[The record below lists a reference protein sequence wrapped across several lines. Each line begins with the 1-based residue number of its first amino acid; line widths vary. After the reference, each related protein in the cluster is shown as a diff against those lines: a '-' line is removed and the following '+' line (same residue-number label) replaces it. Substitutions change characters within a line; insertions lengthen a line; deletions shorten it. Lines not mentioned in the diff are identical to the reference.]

1 MPDKKR
7 VNYLMDFWNIDESE
21 AIEMIELDNPEAY
34 IEEDKEE
41 DIDYGFERVHRP
53 TNIGGGEG
61 AERFISHYQSD
72 MLDEIAEE
80 KNKQEKARLEDDE
93 FKTEAKNI
101 HSKINELLG
110 NADWIKANIELP
122 DNLSVDSE
130 ATFWEYLDKQGGLY
144 HKDGATSEQL
154 NSLTQA
160 LKAEFG
166 YTKWWDLKF
175 DSPTHSDKILEKD
188 LHKIITKSIEHK
200 AKTSKDVR
208 EQNQGTEEMLNI
220 ESAVYNE
227 ENIEITDKDGN
238 VKKVFIGSTPAE
250 AVKNIE
256 KWGEGQSVLNMPEW
270 KQDLYTQVKLLQNTK
285 AKLTKK
291 LAEENPT
298 EYKRLQLE
306 YENHQNQYEQ
316 MLEDG
321 NTIWTGSYTQ
331 SYDWTTGQTDS
342 ELTVLPEARKQYWNE
357 LFEDSK
363 NKIKDEIGQRV
374 TDTRPYSQIVKEE
387 YDKTSVNR
395 WNSDREYNEIQQV
408 VINDHEVLNFL
419 LNTLKDADLH
429 EKDKSN
435 KNYRP
440 VGLNDN
446 GFIFNVRKGDLAK
459 YDIIKSDGFT
469 FGDSTFKNL
478 PEEVQQLIL
487 SRNPDFNV
495 EANPTV
501 ADWAKLFNSP
511 DGHVG
516 LLEHSKNQKFDWT
529 ERRSLGLFHDD
540 EEQYNN
546 NDLSMEWKREMDRYR
561 EDRHNILTRHS
572 VLADIALLNIDPGS
586 YNDTFAENVTDG
598 ISHFLGET
606 LLEGVGD
613 AIGED
618 WDLSRE
624 SARGAAWMTN
634 RKRLDILDQISNT
647 SDVPLT
653 EDQKEEIQ
661 RGTLYRIGEGV
672 AGFVP
677 AIVEFAI
684 IEAAMVQTGN
694 VIGAVGGVT
703 NLANKLTRVYRTANG
718 ERIGY
723 KALNKLEQAAM
734 KSVPDARVGTTKFEI
749 WAQQPKN
756 QKAIRDILGNPVTR
770 GRPAQQMRW
779 NAEIDPLGTLGHFT
793 YMGFREELKMKLA
806 FEDYYHPGGGF
817 AFYGVG
823 RGLNKLFP
831 NKYGNIGNTL
841 LGFGRSG
848 AAGMISVEAAG
859 ALENVVE
866 DLKGNSD
873 VMNYLEEHY
882 SDMSERGIQG
892 LIDFAVFSIVGAKGA
907 LGPGGIKYAFKKT
920 ESIRKAEQEAY
931 DNMKK
936 YEKKL
941 EKDPENKEA
950 QKQYDKYSDTWNSL
964 SRRLDIIDRE
974 AEWKDPVKAK
984 KILERV
990 GRNYIET
997 MKLIDP
1003 SKNWRFETV
1012 VGKKGFKNKKAA
1024 AEFTTDGK
1032 ILIDVMAVESGK
1044 MPHEVTHAVFEVLF
1058 KNDPKVSQAFKMVI
1072 KEAFNGL
1079 NKEGYG
1085 IPQIVKVN
1093 GIRKGWEVGMKKEM
1107 NLEDFIK
1114 NNYGTSKNFDNIK
1127 ASEYVAY
1134 AAEILANPKMYAKL
1148 VQTEGWTSLK
1158 QNIDKFSAE
1167 YTGTHIFNTL
1177 KTKQDVINFLANFSR
1192 SVKAGTMTAKQVNM
1206 FREIENSR
1214 IYNEVVAYDGRVEKT
1229 KAKMEADKS
1238 MESIS
1243 FEVSD
1248 GRKVDAKKLSN
1259 TIQAMYNEDI
1269 HGSKEKGEA
1278 WRDLMSYKK
1287 IGDKWEVDPRNPN
1300 YDPYYLIAG
1309 NKVGPLVD
1317 VAITLYNR
1325 RVPEKYRVPVPK
1337 DQYLRLEPGTKYYDL
1352 VNDLVLADKRGLQDI
1367 LRRYSPDKGKLS
1379 SWIVGELNT
1388 RIQEVKGR
1396 GIDKQFEATQLEKQ
1410 GMFAS
1415 KEVSELTGFE
1425 QPSTGRQPKPID
1437 FGLDSSNPAKP
1448 PKGLQIKNYEWVRIN
1463 EEGKKI
1469 KGPINPESIK
1479 RINNRLVEILND
1491 KKISNEE
1498 FTYGKIHEL
1507 AWETVIKELDFMSGT
1522 EFWKNNKKIS
1532 YDALPLQSNPKFYEN
1547 SGVLKSI
1554 FKEFF
1559 KNTGKKFK
1567 SDEMSVEHAA
1577 KTNARTFKWD
1587 KGAGNERRYDRLVDI
1602 MLSGRKDTWAKKEN
1616 NYKKLQA
1623 GLWTNQMLRDILKN
1637 PEIKLPKG
1645 RRDALQM
1652 ELQIRKIKGATPEG
1666 FASMEFKIADRAL
1679 REFKD
1684 ADWQSKPG
1692 YVVLEDVKNS
1702 LMITKEGKKFV
1713 DKYWKQIEDGMDYV
1727 IPTDV
1732 LKSQIARANA
1742 LRALD
1747 KLKTKAVPIYTGKS
1761 YNDFTDIIEKEFPDI
1776 KFNWENIDHKFYME
1790 TFMPDLLNTF
1800 GSNLLKVKAIVNIG
1814 GVHSSIGNER
1824 IYAEEF
1830 NKETNKK
1837 NKLYRGQ
1844 YLKGVKGKGTFKELS
1859 GVKLVEGKKLY
1870 KEGSESLKELHNI
1883 KTKADVIAFRN
1894 KWLKAKG
1901 TTYEK
1906 TIENNDK
1913 LLTYTVN
1920 KIFDYYA
1927 KTPKELKP
1935 QVLVHIKEML
1945 QAQTNMGDSIF
1956 RIGATITAV
1965 QKGKHKSYS
1974 EHELQLLNFTGNV
1987 LVEMVKNVGDKAAF
2001 NTKLSYLVKNYK
2013 QSLISKELQTFIDGK
2028 NSKWPGKTGNFM
2040 SEFGMERLDGWAKA
2054 GFLINRKILESTF
2067 DLRTGKTWEE
2077 LTLDVVNAGKAV
2089 KEIQKIKDNLQ
2100 KQIKS
2105 FASKGEDVG
2114 KLMERAKN
2122 IDKALDLARIRNKER
2137 KGLSVFDFDDTI
2149 AKTKSKVIVELDGK
2163 TFKIN
2168 ATDFARRHAELKSKG
2183 ANFDF
2188 KEFEKVIEGKKGPL
2202 FDLAMKRQEKFGSKD
2217 IFILTARPQTSAAA
2231 IHAFLKGMGL
2241 EIPLKNIA
2249 GLENGTASAKANW
2262 LIDRAAEGYNDF
2274 YFVDDAYQNV
2284 KLVRDV
2290 MKVIDVKSDIQR
2302 AYASIDLNADMNKM
2316 IERTHG
2322 VDAKKQFSDV
2332 KARLRGKKSGR
2343 WSMIAS
2349 SHQDFV
2355 GLLYPLLGKGKQGNA
2370 DMAWIREHLIKPWE
2384 RANTSISGDQIRM
2397 MQEFREMK
2405 KDLTKGGIPKN
2416 LRKEVKELD
2425 GYTYEHAVRVY
2436 TWHKQGMEV
2445 PGIPKTDL
2453 RKIIDFVEK
2462 NKPLVL
2468 FSKRLIETNLGE
2480 GYAKPEGDW
2489 LMGTITTDLMRGLNT
2504 TRRAKYL
2511 TEWQQ
2516 NADAIFT
2523 PEMMNKLEA
2532 TLGANWRTAME
2543 NMLGRMKSG
2552 KNVTSLPGKAG
2563 KLEQEALDWVNNSV
2577 GTIMFLNTRSAILQT
2592 ISTINYVNW
2601 HDNNPLLAA
2610 KAFANQPQYWKD
2622 YLKLINSDFMV
2633 QRRGGLKINVSESE
2647 IADAAHKKGLNGALS
2662 WLLNKGFILTRI
2674 ADSHAIASGGATLY
2688 RNRVNTYLKKG
2699 MSKVEAEKKAF
2710 EDFRELTEEAQQS
2723 SRVDRISMQQASTL
2737 GRLVLAF
2744 GNTPAQYT
2752 RLMNK
2757 AYLDLKN
2764 GRGDWKANVSK
2775 IIYYG
2780 AIQNLMF
2787 NALQQA
2793 LFKFGFEDEEI
2804 DTQSQID
2811 LYNGMAGSLLRGM
2824 GIQGA
2829 ALDTFKNMVLEAHKQ
2844 SKKKRPK
2851 YSKVGLK
2858 LLDFSPAID
2867 SKVTKLIGAGNTL
2880 EYEMDEIKE
2889 KGFSLDNPAV
2899 LATGKVLSAALNLPL
2914 DRPLLIGENI
2924 RNANK
2929 EDVKTWEKVALYGGW
2944 PDWQLEVPSDKEKEK
2959 NTNKGSAKEKAAK
2972 TRRKLWE
2979 DLIEKEHNVTDPE
2992 Y

>member
-1 MPDKKR
+1 MDTYGVSEKDAVLLLEPDEIEKEEE
-7 VNYLMDFWNIDESE
+7 NIDYEIPDADNNTMINIHGDTIDIKQQAGHYYSE
-21 AIEMIELDNPEAY
+21 AL
-34 IEEDKEE
+34 EEEVRKKNE
-41 DIDYGFERVHRP
+41 
-53 TNIGGGEG
+53 
-61 AERFISHYQSD
+61 
-72 MLDEIAEE
+72 EE
-80 KNKQEKARLEDDE
+80 KKRLEDPE

-101 HSKINELLG
+101 HSTVSELLG
-110 NADWIKANIELP
+110 NADWIRENVELP
-122 DNLSVDSE
+122 DNLEVDSE
-130 ATFWEYLDKQGGLY
+130 ATFWEYLDKEGGLY
-144 HKDGATSEQL
+144 YEDGAASEQL

-160 LKAEFG
+160 IKREFG
-166 YTKWWDLKF
+166 YTKWWDLEL
-175 DSPTHSDKILEKD
+175 DSPTHSDKILEQD

-200 AKTSKDVR
+200 AKTARDIRS
-208 EQNQGTEEMLNI
+208 QNQATEQMLNI

-227 ENIEITDKDGN
+227 ENIEIRDEDGN
-238 VKKVFIGSTPAE
+238 IKKVFIGSTPSE
-250 AVKNIE
+250 AIKNIE

-270 KQDLYTQVKLLQNTK
+270 KQNIYTQVKRIRNTESQ
-285 AKLTKK
+285 LTKK
-291 LAEENPT
+291 LSEEDP
-298 EYKRLQLE
+298 EKYKELQAQLTNE
-306 YENHQNQYEQ
+306 KNQFEQ

-321 NTIWTGSYTQ
+321 NKLWTGSYVPA
-331 SYDWTTGQTDS
+331 YDFTTGQTNS
-342 ELTVLPEARKQYWNE
+342 ELVELPEPRKNYWNE
-357 LFEDSK
+357 LFQNAES
-363 NKIKDEIGQRV
+363 KIKDEIGQRV
-374 TDTRPYSQIVKEE
+374 SDTRTYEQIVTEE
-387 YDKTSVNR
+387 YNTTSVNR

-408 VINDHEVLNFL
+408 VINDHEVLNYL
-419 LNTLKDADLH
+419 LNILKDADLH

-440 VGLNDN
+440 VGINDN

-459 YDIIKSDGFT
+459 YDIVKSDGYT
-469 FGDSTFKNL
+469 FGDSSFKQL
-478 PEEVQQLIL
+478 PEEVKQLIL
-487 SRNPDFNV
+487 SRDPNFNV
-495 EANPTV
+495 EATKTGIDR
-501 ADWAKLFNSP
+501 DWADLFNSP

-516 LLEHSKNQKFDWT
+516 LLEHSENQKFDWT
-529 ERRSLGLFHDD
+529 ERRSLGIFHDD

-546 NDLSMEWKREMDRYR
+546 NDLSMEWKREIDRYR
-561 EDRHNILTRHS
+561 QDRHNILTRHA
-572 VLADIALLNIDPGS
+572 VLSDIALLNIDPGS

-598 ISHFLGET
+598 VSHFIGET

-624 SARGAAWMTN
+624 SAGGAAWMTN
-634 RKRLDILDQISNT
+634 RKRLDILEQISNA
-647 SDVPLT
+647 SEVPLT
-653 EDQKEEIQ
+653 EDQKEEIE

-677 AIVEFAI
+677 AIVEFAM

-694 VIGAVGGVT
+694 VAGAIGGVT
-703 NLANKLTRVYRTANG
+703 NLVNKVTRIYRTASG

-723 KALNKLEQAAM
+723 KALNKLEKASGQ
-734 KSVPDARVGTTKFEI
+734 KVGTMEFNLWT
-749 WAQQPKN
+749 QNSKN
-756 QKAIRDILGNPVTR
+756 QKAIRDILGNPATR
-770 GRPAQQMRW
+770 GRPGKQMRW
-779 NAEIDPLGTLGHFT
+779 GDEIDPLGTLGHFT

-823 RGLNKLFP
+823 RGLHKLLP
-831 NKYGNIGNTL
+831 PGQSNLRNTL

-848 AAGMISVEAAG
+848 TAGMISVEAAG
-859 ALENVVE
+859 VLENVIE

-873 VMNYLEEHY
+873 VMNYLEDHY
-882 SDMSERGIQG
+882 SDMGERGIQG
-892 LIDFAVFSIVGAKGA
+892 IIDFAVFSIVGAKGA
-907 LGPGGIKYAFKKT
+907 LGPGGIKYAFRKT
-920 ESIRKAEQEAY
+920 ESIRKAEQKAY

-936 YEKKL
+936 YEREL

-950 QKQYDKYSDTWNSL
+950 QKQYDKYSDLWNSL
-964 SRRLDIIDRE
+964 SKRLDIIDRE
-974 AEWKDPVKAK
+974 TEWKDPAKAK
-984 KILERV
+984 KVLERI

-1012 VGKKGFKNKKAA
+1012 VGKKGFQNKKAA

-1044 MPHEVTHAVFEVLF
+1044 MPHEVTHAVFEALF
-1058 KNDPKVSQAFKMVI
+1058 KNDKGVATAFKMVI

-1148 VQTEGWTSLK
+1148 VQTKGWTSLK
-1158 QNIDKFSAE
+1158 QNIDKFAAE
-1167 YTGTHIFNTL
+1167 YTGTHVFNTL

-1206 FREIENSR
+1206 FRKIQNER
-1214 IYNEVVAYDGRVEKT
+1214 IYNEILEYDGRLERT

-1238 MESIS
+1238 MESVS

-1259 TIQAMYNEDI
+1259 TLQAIYNEDI
-1269 HGSKEKGEA
+1269 HGSKERGEA
-1278 WRDLMSYKK
+1278 WRELMGYKK
-1287 IGDKWEVDPRNPN
+1287 INNRWEVDPRNPN
-1300 YDPYYLIAG
+1300 YDAYYLVAG

-1325 RVPEKYRVPVPK
+1325 RVPEKYRIPVPK
-1337 DQYLRLEPGTKYYDL
+1337 DQYSRLEPGTKYYDL

-1388 RIQEVKGR
+1388 RIQEIKGR
-1396 GIDKQFEATQLEKQ
+1396 GIDKQFEAIQLEKQ
-1410 GMFAS
+1410 GMFAT

-1425 QPSTGRQPKPID
+1425 QPTSGRPKPIE
-1437 FGLDSSNPAKP
+1437 FGLESSNPAKP
-1448 PKGLQIKNYEWVRIN
+1448 PKGLQIKDYEWVRIN

-1469 KGPINPESIK
+1469 KGPINPKSIEK
-1479 RINNRLVEILND
+1479 INNRLVEILND

-1498 FTYGKIHEL
+1498 FTYGKIHEQ
-1507 AWETVIKELDFMSGT
+1507 AWETVVKELDFMSGR
-1522 EFWKNNKKIS
+1522 EFWENNKKIS
-1532 YDALPLQSNPKFYEN
+1532 YDALPKQSNPKFYEN

-1559 KNTGKKFK
+1559 TNTGKKFK

-1587 KGAGNERRYDRLVDI
+1587 KAAGSERRYDRLVDI
-1602 MLSGRKDTWAKKEN
+1602 IHSGRKDTWAKKEN

-1623 GLWTNQMLRDILKN
+1623 GVWTNQMLRDILKN

-1652 ELQIRKIKGATPEG
+1652 EIQIRKIKGATPEG

-1679 REFKD
+1679 REFKN

-1702 LMITKEGKKFV
+1702 LMTTKEGKNFV

-1761 YNDFTDIIEKEFPDI
+1761 YNDFTKIIEKEFPEIEFD
-1776 KFNWENIDHKFYME
+1776 WGNIDKDYYMGE
-1790 TFMPDLLNTF
+1790 FTTNLLNRFDSRLITPSR
-1800 GSNLLKVKAIVNIG
+1800 GKGYSNAIVNMPGMSGTVG
-1814 GVHSSIGNER
+1814 GHKIRE
-1824 IYAEEF
+1824 AD
-1830 NKETNKK
+1830 
-1837 NKLYRGQ
+1837 RGV
-1844 YLKGVKGKGTFKELS
+1844 YLKGVKGKGKFKEIDN
-1859 GVKLVEGKKLY
+1859 VKVVNGKTLY
-1870 KEGSESLKELHNI
+1870 KEGSISLKELNSI
-1883 KTKADVIAFRN
+1883 KTSADVINFRN

-1906 TIENNDK
+1906 TIEANEK
-1913 LLTYTVN
+1913 LLTYTIN
-1920 KIFDYYA
+1920 KIFDMYA
-1927 KTPKELKP
+1927 EAPKELKP
-1935 QVLVHIKEML
+1935 KVIQHIMAML

-1956 RIGATITAV
+1956 RVGATITAI
-1965 QKGKHKSYS
+1965 QKGKHKSYA
-1974 EHELQLLNFTGNV
+1974 EHELQLLNFTGNI

-2001 NTKLSYLVKNYK
+2001 NTKLNYLVKNYK
-2013 QSLISKELQTFIDGK
+2013 QSLISKELQTIID
-2028 NSKWPGKTGNFM
+2028 SKDFRFPGKTGTFM
-2040 SEFGMERLDGWAKA
+2040 SEFGVERLDGWAKA
-2054 GFLINRKILESTF
+2054 GFLINRKALETTF

-2100 KQIKS
+2100 KEIKS

-2168 ATDFARRHAELKSKG
+2168 ATDFAKRHAELESKG
-2183 ANFDF
+2183 AKFNF

-2217 IFILTARPQTSAAA
+2217 IFILTARPQASAAA

-2241 EIPLKNIA
+2241 EIPLKNIV

-2290 MKVIDVKSDIQR
+2290 MKVLDVKSDIQR

-2322 VDAKKQFSDV
+2322 VDAKKRFSDV
-2332 KARLRGKKSGR
+2332 KAKLRGKKSGR
-2343 WSMIAS
+2343 WSVIAS

-2370 DMAWIREHLIKPWE
+2370 DMAWMREHLIKPWE
-2384 RANTSISGDQIRM
+2384 RANTAISGDQIRM
-2397 MQEFREMK
+2397 MAEFKEMK
-2405 KDLTKGGIPKN
+2405 RDLTKAGIPKN

-2436 TWHKQGMEV
+2436 TWHKQGMEI
-2445 PGIPKTDL
+2445 PGISKTDL
-2453 RKIIDFVEK
+2453 RSIIEFVEK
-2462 NKPLVL
+2462 NKPLVN

-2511 TEWQQ
+2511 KQWQD
-2516 NADAIFT
+2516 NMDAIFT

-2532 TLGANWRTAME
+2532 TLGTNWRKAME
-2543 NMLGRMKSG
+2543 NMMGRMKTG
-2552 KNVTSLPGKAG
+2552 KNANVLPGNAG
-2563 KLEQEALDWVNNSV
+2563 KLEQQALDWVNNSV

-2601 HDNNPLLAA
+2601 HDNNPLKAA
-2610 KAFANQPQYWKD
+2610 KAFANQPQFWKD
-2622 YLKLINSDFMV
+2622 YMKLINSDFMV
-2633 QRRGGLKINVSESE
+2633 QRRGGLQINVSESE
-2647 IADAAHKKGLNGALS
+2647 IADAAHKKGINGALS

-2674 ADSHAIASGGATLY
+2674 ADSHAIASGGASMY
-2688 RNRVNTYLKKG
+2688 RNRINTYLKKG
-2699 MSKVEAEKKAF
+2699 MSKIEAEKKAF

-2723 SRVDRISMQQASTL
+2723 SRVDRISAQQASTL

-2764 GRGDWKANVSK
+2764 GRGDWRANVSK

-2804 DTQSQID
+2804 DEQSQVD
-2811 LYNGMAGSLLRGM
+2811 LYNGMASSLLRGM
-2824 GIQGA
+2824 GIYGA
-2829 ALDTFKNMVLEAHKQ
+2829 ALDAFKNMALEAEKQ
-2844 SKKKRPK
+2844 SKKKRPQ

-2858 LLDFSPAID
+2858 ILDISPPID
-2867 SKVTKLIGAGNTL
+2867 SKVSKLMQAGYTF
-2880 EYEMDEIKE
+2880 EYEMDEVKE

-2899 LATGKVLSAALNLPL
+2899 LASAKVLSAAVNLPL
-2914 DRPLLIGENI
+2914 DRPLIIGENI
-2924 RNANK
+2924 KDANG
-2929 EDVKTWEKVALYGGW
+2929 EDVKTWEKMALYGGW
-2944 PDWQLEVPSDKEKEK
+2944 PEWQLELPSDKEEEK
-2959 NTNKGSAKEKAAK
+2959 KKSIKKGVNTRKKNREEK
-2972 TRRKLWE
+2972 
-2979 DLIEKEHNVTDPE
+2979 LIRELGGTPIKYD
-2992 Y
+2992 